1 MNKPNTTERQRCNFY
16 ILNELMNYV
25 INNPDIRFIQAL
37 WNVNIIDRVE
47 NSDNVIRDRFF
58 EEPNET
64 LKRMRKVMYAEC
76 ETSKKS
82 EETV

>member
-1 MNKPNTTERQRCNFY
+1 
-16 ILNELMNYV
+16 MNYV

-47 NSDNVIRDRFF
+47 NSDNAIRDRFF

-82 EETV
+82 EETI